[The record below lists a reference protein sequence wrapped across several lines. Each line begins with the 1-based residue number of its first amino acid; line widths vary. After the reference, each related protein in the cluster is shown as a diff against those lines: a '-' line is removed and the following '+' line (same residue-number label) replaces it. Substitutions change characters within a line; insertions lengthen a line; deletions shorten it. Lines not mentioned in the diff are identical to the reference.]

1 MVAHVF
7 LAAAWHAANHGTNCS
22 LAHSNSPH
30 VEVDSFPFFVSGHP
44 LVDFDLDLAL
54 LKTPADVPL
63 AVATTLVARRH
74 SLIGVGHGPFSP
86 FRANT
91 STSGNYTGR
100 LEFTCALID
109 ALAAR
114 RSVARRND
122 SHGEY
127 SLLTAGRADSGNP
140 FSSLGTLRR
149 GCGWRV
155 LHRLRAVVEGSREW
169 FVTSLLSS
177 TPDTLWPRTE
187 QTVAAK
193 VLRSQN
199 MSDIFHPKLH
209 YLPLGVS
216 KEWAVLSFEYLQWRV
231 RALLETNE
239 TLRWHDTR
247 PQLLYVN
254 FRLRRA
260 SDKSGVMAWNDYE
273 RQRAL
278 DRVRAAFAREGRALS
293 NSFSNNFLALR
304 WMDGGAKR
312 RLSEI
317 YTDGLLNSKFV
328 MSPIGWGVD
337 CYRTWEALASGAV
350 PIVDDTPLMVRVV
363 PSPALTETTSLP
375 RSPASNNKRARFLI
389 PPPPP
394 LFPHLAPLI
403 FLRCSLS
410 LSLSLTHTPNR
421 PHSGAAARTPSC
433 RPRLQLER
441 RHAKLPRG
449 RVRAASR

>member
-1 MVAHVF
+1 MVRPAHDERMFAHVF
-7 LAAAWHAANHGTNCS
+7 LAAAWHAAYHGTNCS
-22 LAHSNSPH
+22 LAHSNSL
-30 VEVDSFPFFVSGHP
+30 VDSFPFFVSGHP

-63 AVATTLVARRH
+63 AVATTLAARRH

-86 FRANT
+86 FRAST
-91 STSGNYTGR
+91 STSGNYTSR

-187 QTVAAK
+187 QTVATK
-193 VLRSQN
+193 VLRSHN

-231 RALLETNE
+231 RALHQTNE

-254 FRLRRA
+254 FRVRRA
-260 SDKSGVMAWNDYE
+260 SDKSGVVAWNDYE

-293 NSFSNNFLALR
+293 NSFSKKFLALR

-363 PSPALTETTSLP
+363 PSPALT
-375 RSPASNNKRARFLI
+375 
-389 PPPPP
+389 
-394 LFPHLAPLI
+394 
-403 FLRCSLS
+403 
-410 LSLSLTHTPNR
+410 
-421 PHSGAAARTPSC
+421 
-433 RPRLQLER
+433 
-441 RHAKLPRG
+441 
-449 RVRAASR
+449 